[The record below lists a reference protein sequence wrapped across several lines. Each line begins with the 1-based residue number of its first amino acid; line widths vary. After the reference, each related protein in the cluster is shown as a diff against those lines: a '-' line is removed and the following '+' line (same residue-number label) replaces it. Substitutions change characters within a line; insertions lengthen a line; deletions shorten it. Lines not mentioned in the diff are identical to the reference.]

1 MQLEE
6 DLAEPVPPELPVSP
20 ELAEAASP
28 TDPTSPVSPE
38 SAVPEVSVVWLPEE
52 ETAGP
57 EEPPA
62 VTLVAPELPDPPE
75 VEVVVGSLV
84 ADPVP
89 PETDA
94 PPATEPETTDGG
106 GSPISETLWGLAS
119 EVPDAPELFDEL
131 LVALDAPVPPVVPE
145 VVSDPVLVEPEP
157 AVEVELAVEDTA
169 PEVPALPES
178 PEVALGSEVAGPEEA
193 DPVLPLPPLA
203 AASTPSQLAS

>member
-6 DLAEPVPPELPVSP
+6 DLAEPVPPELPLSP

-75 VEVVVGSLV
+75 VEVVVGSEV

-89 PETDA
+89 PETDP

-119 EVPDAPELFDEL
+119 EEPDAPELSEEL

-145 VVSDPVLVEPEP
+145 VVSDPVLVVPEP
-157 AVEVELAVEDTA
+157 AVEVELAVEDT
-169 PEVPALPES
+169 PPLVPALPEL
-178 PEVALGSEVAGPEEA
+178 PEVALGEEVAGPEDEE
-193 DPVLPLPPLA
+193 PVLPLAPLA